1 MHCSFQAACRLRVRL
16 IQEFHMDG
24 KNYDDITYNFLIG
37 GDGHIYEGRNWHKI
51 GATIPG
57 YNSRSITVAFVGEYN
72 YGGKPTKKQIELLK
86 YLLHFG
92 AKERHLKEGYR
103 IYASEQLDPTVG
115 TGKWLIEALH
125 SLPQF
130 VDKEQNKDQQ
140 PDHE

>member
-1 MHCSFQAACRLRVRL
+1 M
-16 IQEFHMDG
+16 
-24 KNYDDITYNFLIG
+24 
-37 GDGHIYEGRNWHKI
+37 
-51 GATIPG
+51 
-57 YNSRSITVAFVGEYN
+57 AFVGEYN

-130 VDKEQNKDQQ
+130 VDKEQNKDEQ